1 MREDE
6 LNSSMKRDE
15 IKKDSWKR
23 INEDEMCSFDNLDE
37 TKPKRKLH
45 A

>member
-1 MREDE
+1 MSEDE
-6 LNSSMKRDE
+6 LNSSLKRDE

-23 INEDEMCSFDNLDE
+23 INEDEMSSFDGLDE
-37 TKPKRKLH
+37 TKAKRKLH